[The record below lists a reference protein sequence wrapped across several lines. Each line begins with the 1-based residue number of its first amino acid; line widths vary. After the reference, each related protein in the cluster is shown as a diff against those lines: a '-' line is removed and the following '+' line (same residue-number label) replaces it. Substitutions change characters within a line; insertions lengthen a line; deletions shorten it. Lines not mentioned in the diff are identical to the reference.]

1 MNNIK
6 IAQSAWI
13 SRKVQKIAEK
23 TGADWLELINQE
35 IEKLQNK

>member
-6 IAQSAWI
+6 IVQSAWI

-35 IEKLQNK
+35 TEKLQNK

>member
-6 IAQSAWI
+6 IVQSAWI
-13 SRKVQKIAEK
+13 SRRVQKIAEK

>member
-6 IAQSAWI
+6 IVQSAWI

-23 TGADWLELINQE
+23 TGIDWLDLINQE
-35 IEKLQNK
+35 IKKLQNK

>member
-6 IAQSAWI
+6 IVQSAWI

-35 IEKLQNK
+35 IKKLQNK